1 MRQNKDSNLCS
12 LWIRIVLCL
21 FALSGTG
28 TVLFAQ
34 ENPDKPVPSTDSQDV
49 KPTALVLPSYSPN
62 IALLGTDQRYLDLG
76 TLQPRRRTFFIYGM
90 RVSESYVDNL
100 VQNSGGPD
108 NSQFTW
114 SPHVA
119 IINARGGLRHTEQS
133 NLSSFSLQYAPSV
146 VQSTSGPS
154 SRQVFHAGNI
164 SFGQPISANWV
175 LQLSSWNTYGT
186 DSSRLLSP
194 LAFDVNKGVP
204 VVDPNSAVFQ
214 FNRGKVFTTA
224 NNVGLTWQRSA
235 SQAMSFSAGESYFS
249 SLDGG
254 PSSRSTSAQVSLSAA
269 VSPRTS
275 FNVGGNY
282 YHQAFSLGSCDAY
295 GFSFGISYQVGRN
308 INLSVAGG
316 PEFETARC
324 KGSNG
329 NYEITMSYT
338 LSRRS
343 RMGLTAGRSYM
354 TNYLA
359 NTKWSDTAAVS
370 FGRQLSESFEINL
383 DSGYARSV
391 RTQTGLGTYVGYF
404 VGANLSWK
412 LSRTIALGTG
422 YRRFEQVSGGPI
434 QGQNMAMITLGWNP
448 LPARIV
454 K

>member
-12 LWIRIVLCL
+12 LWIRIMLCL
-21 FALSGTG
+21 FALSGTS
-28 TVLFAQ
+28 TVLVAQ
-34 ENPDKPVPSTDSQDV
+34 QNPDKPAPSTDSQDV
-49 KPTALVLPSYSPN
+49 KPTALVLPSYSQN

-76 TLQPRRRTFFIYGM
+76 TLQPRRRTFFMYGM

-100 VQNSGGPD
+100 GQNSGGPD

-119 IINARGGLRHTEQS
+119 IVNAS
-133 NLSSFSLQYAPSV
+133 NHSSFSLQYAPFV

-154 SRQVFHAGNI
+154 NRQVFHAGNI
-164 SFGQPISANWV
+164 SFGQPISPNWV
-175 LQLSSWNTYGT
+175 LQLGSSNTYGT

-204 VVDPNSAVFQ
+204 VVDPSSAVFQ
-214 FNRGKVFTTA
+214 FNRGKVFTTV

-235 SQAMSFSAGESYFS
+235 SQAVSFSAGESYFS

-254 PSSRSTSAQVSLSAA
+254 PSSRSTSAHVSLSAA

-282 YHQAFSLGSCDAY
+282 YHQAFSLGSCDGY
-295 GFSFGISYQVGRN
+295 GFSFGISHQVGRN

-324 KGSNG
+324 NKGING

-338 LSRRS
+338 LTRRS

-359 NTKWSDTAAVS
+359 NTNWTDTAAVS
-370 FGRQLSESFEINL
+370 YGRQLSESFEINL
-383 DSGYARSV
+383 NSGYARSV
-391 RTQTGLGTYVGYF
+391 RTQAGLGAYVGYF
-404 VGANLSWK
+404 VGADLSWK

-422 YRRFEQVSGGPI
+422 YRRFEQVSGGPNR
-434 QGQNMAMITLGWNP
+434 GQNIAMITLGWNP
-448 LPARIV
+448 LPVRIV